1 MHWYP
6 SGTVHIV
13 PFVWV
18 QMRMWTGYCRV
29 CITGIVDIQGQM
41 LKRYRLAHY
50 RIPCKQVFFP
60 VFGAISPVMDLHD
73 RQKVFRESRPVDI
86 SQWR

>member
-18 QMRMWTGYCRV
+18 QMRMWTGYRRV
-29 CITGIVDIQGQM
+29 CITGIVDIQGRM
-41 LKRYRLAHY
+41 LERYRLVHY
-50 RIPCKQVFFP
+50 RIPCK
-60 VFGAISPVMDLHD
+60 
-73 RQKVFRESRPVDI
+73 
-86 SQWR
+86 